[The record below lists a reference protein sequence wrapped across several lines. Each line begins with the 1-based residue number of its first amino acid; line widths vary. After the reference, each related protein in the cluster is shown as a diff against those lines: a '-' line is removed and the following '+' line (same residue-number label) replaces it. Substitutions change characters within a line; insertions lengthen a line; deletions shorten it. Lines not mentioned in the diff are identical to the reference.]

1 MNLNPIEEMVKY
13 PHPVYSGNFNYWRF
27 LLDSYEGG
35 VDYCNAMIPGQ
46 TGETSLKDFAVRIF
60 VQGVEQKK
68 QTASGNLFMHPKERT
83 EDYQA
88 RLRMS
93 YYYNFCAPVVDIY
106 ANHLFKDSVIEEF
119 EDIEDS
125 VEHVREDIDLKGS
138 SIAEFRREVAT
149 NAQIYGHCFVVVD
162 KPNNL
167 PGKIVTLKD
176 QIDNRAFPYATIYA
190 PNCIVNWSLDA
201 FGSPYWVLLREY
213 VESNIDPMAFDQ
225 KKIKDYRYKLWTR
238 TAWFSYDREFK
249 PIAQG
254 THPVGEVPIVCI
266 YDKKSLK
273 EISFLGIAT
282 LADIAFV
289 ARDVYNSCSEL
300 KQILRDQ
307 TFAFLAI
314 NGVSSEYDE
323 ISVGTMKGL
332 LYPEGRNVPQ
342 YVSPPA
348 DNAAT
353 YFTHID
359 RQVRKIYQL
368 AKLEGGSATQEQ
380 TAEQQTGVSKAWD
393 FNETNTALAKKALNL
408 EDGERKIWQIFAKW
422 EGKEFK
428 GRIQYPN
435 EFSMSSLMDDL
446 IEAEK
451 SAKLALGETFDLEV
465 RKAIQKKKFPR
476 ATEKELETMEKE
488 AKAALGQQRD
498 MEKQQTNGGSG
509 PLGNRFRDMFKRPQG
524 GNGS

>member
-1 MNLNPIEEMVKY
+1 MNPIEEMVKS
-13 PHPVYSGNFNYWRF
+13 PHPVYVGNFNYWQF

-35 VDYCNAMIPGQ
+35 VDYCNGMIPGK
-46 TGETSLKDFAVRIF
+46 TGASSLKDFVVRIF
-60 VQGVEQKK
+60 VNGQEQK
-68 QTASGNLFMHPKERT
+68 QPTASGNLFQHPKERL
-83 EDYQA
+83 EDYQD

-119 EDIEDS
+119 KAIEDT
-125 VEHVREDIDLKGS
+125 VDQVRENIDLKGS
-138 SIAEFRREVAT
+138 SIEEFRRELAT
-149 NAQIYGHCFVVVD
+149 NCQIYGHCFVIVDSPKTPSGAVV
-162 KPNNL
+162 
-167 PGKIVTLKD
+167 TRKD
-176 QIDNRAFPYATIYA
+176 QIDQRAFPYVTIYA
-190 PNCIVNWSLDA
+190 PHCIINWTLDV

-213 VESNIDPMAFDQ
+213 VESNVDPQAFN
-225 KKIKDYRYKLWTR
+225 KSKIKDWNYKLWTR
-238 TAWFSYDREFK
+238 DGWARYDREYK
-249 PIAQG
+249 LIDQG
-254 THPVGEVPIVCI
+254 THPVGEVPIVCV

-273 EISFLGIAT
+273 EVSFLGIAT

-289 ARDVYNSCSEL
+289 SRDIYNSCSEL

-314 NGVSSEYDE
+314 NGTATEYDE
-323 ISVGTMKGL
+323 LSVGTMKGL

-348 DNAAT
+348 DNATT

-368 AKLEGGSATQEQ
+368 AKLEGGSAHQEQ
-380 TAEQQTGVSKAWD
+380 TAEAQTGVSKAWD
-393 FNETNTALAKKALNL
+393 FNETNAALAKKALNL
-408 EDGERKIWQIFAKW
+408 EDGERKIWQMFAKW
-422 EGKEFK
+422 EGKKFD

-446 IEAEK
+446 QEAEK
-451 SAKLALGETFDLEV
+451 SARLALGETFDLEV
-465 RKAIQKKKFPR
+465 RKAIHKKKFPR
-476 ATEKELETMEKE
+476 AAEEMLKDMENE
-488 AKAALGQQRD
+488 SKAALGQQRQQ
-498 MEKQQTNGGSG
+498 EQQQTNGGNG
-509 PLGNRFRDMFKRPQG
+509 PLGNRFREMFKRPQG